1 MRHASLFTGI
11 GGFDYAAQLLG
22 WENIFQ
28 VEINDYA
35 LQVLEKNFPNV
46 RRYVDIYDL
55 KAEKYENKIDV
66 ISGGFPCQPF
76 SNAGK
81 KAGKRDNRFLW
92 PQMSRIIKE
101 CKPRWVVAENVYG
114 ILTIEEGLVFHEVCL
129 DLEDQGYEVQSFII
143 PACSKDAPH
152 RRDRVW
158 IVAYNVGNAQHDG
171 SPTPSERGRVQY
183 KPKKS
188 RRKKSVGKSSGT
200 GSSSKDVAPKR
211 LESFTTNWDTEPGMG
226 RLVDGISSRM
236 DRLTGLG
243 NAIVPQI
250 AYDIFM
256 TINEVENDKS
266 RQ

>member
-22 WENIFQ
+22 WENVFQ
-28 VEINDYA
+28 VEIDDYA

-46 RRYVDIYDL
+46 KRYIDIYDL
-55 KAEKYENKIDV
+55 KADKYENKIDV

-81 KAGKRDNRFLW
+81 KEGKRDNRYLW
-92 PQMSRIIKE
+92 PQMFRIIQE
-101 CKPRWVVAENVYG
+101 CKPTWVVAENVYG
-114 ILTIEEGLVFHEVCL
+114 ILSIEEGLVFHEVCL
-129 DLEDQGYEVQSFII
+129 DLESQGYEVQSFII

-158 IVAYNVGNAQHDG
+158 VIGYNVGNAQHDG
-171 SPTPSERGRVQY
+171 PSTSTERGRVQY
-183 KPKKS
+183 ASKKP
-188 RRKKSVGKSSGT
+188 RRKKSVRKSSGA
-200 GSSSKDVAPKR
+200 GSSSQDVAHAGGKGFSR
-211 LESFTTNWDTEPGMG
+211 SWSVKPGMG
-226 RLVDGISSRM
+226 RLVDGVSSRV

-256 TINEVENDKS
+256 TINEVDNDKG
-266 RQ
+266 RK